1 MKDTCIKI
9 VGIMDSRDA
18 FELSSESG
26 IVGVIPG
33 VNPVTLPPPNV
44 GVVGVVGAL
53 KMPVAGG
60 VVGVAVPPAVL

>member
-1 MKDTCIKI
+1 
-9 VGIMDSRDA
+9 MDSRDA
-18 FELSSESG
+18 FELSSDSG
-26 IVGVIPG
+26 IVGVIG

-60 VVGVAVPPAVL
+60 VVGVVVPPAVL